1 MHCQKCSKV
10 IVTIQYLL
18 GAGLL
23 ATVGAVGAIGTLI
36 LAEKVDDFETRIMVL
51 QTEINNLI
59 DQIKSLEDNNETDD
73 NPNSRSLDLTFFKIK
88 DVEHDIKDCQDAVS
102 SLCNFVSFHICIK
115 TQYILINFTEYLE
128 K

>member
-1 MHCQKCSKV
+1 
-10 IVTIQYLL
+10 
-18 GAGLL
+18 
-23 ATVGAVGAIGTLI
+23 
-36 LAEKVDDFETRIMVL
+36 MVL

-102 SLCNFVSFHICIK
+102 SLCIFVSIWIF
-115 TQYILINFTEYLE
+115 Y
-128 K
+128 